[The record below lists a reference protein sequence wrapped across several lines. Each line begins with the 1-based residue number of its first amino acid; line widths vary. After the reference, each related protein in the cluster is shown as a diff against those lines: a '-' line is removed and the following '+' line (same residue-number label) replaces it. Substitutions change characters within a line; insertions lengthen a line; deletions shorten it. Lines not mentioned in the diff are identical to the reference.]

1 MTCTSTHAHSPP
13 TRVTF
18 DAGAHQ
24 CSTHRNCPLL
34 ARVQMSSRTST
45 NPKLAGRG
53 KGTEGP
59 KGVAGG
65 KRGNAGAKA
74 RRGASRNQAAPAHPM
89 ASAPGIVKFYTDDA
103 PGIKMCVPRAAFSP
117 SPHRART
124 GTHSIVSLVCLA
136 RNRPPLVQ
144 CSGPTT
150 VLVLSLLFIGFV
162 VLLHIWGK
170 FQR

>member
-13 TRVTF
+13 MRVTF

-24 CSTHRNCPLL
+24 CSTHRNRPLL

-103 PGIKMCVPRAAFSP
+103 PGIKMCVPRAAFPPPPIAPARVLTP
-117 SPHRART
+117 SFLLYASLETARP
-124 GTHSIVSLVCLA
+124 SCNAAA
-136 RNRPPLVQ
+136 RRR
-144 CSGPTT
+144 C
-150 VLVLSLLFIGFV
+150 
-162 VLLHIWGK
+162 WC
-170 FQR
+170 